1 MYFYRD
7 NNNMPIGPGNRA
19 LLKVVYFFLLVNAC
33 ILLLQWLI
41 PDSGMSY
48 KVMVIGN
55 LLLFLVGC
63 ISVRMTVKALTDKN
77 TQVFLRM
84 IYGSFLLKFFVF
96 AAAAFIYISMF
107 KKEVNKPALFVCLGL
122 YVFYTV
128 VEVRSALKQSKNPNA

>member
-1 MYFYRD
+1 
-7 NNNMPIGPGNRA
+7 MPIGSENKA
-19 LLKVVYFFLLVNAC
+19 QLKVVYFFLLVSAC
-33 ILLLQWLI
+33 IIVLQWLI
-41 PDSGMSY
+41 PASGINY
-48 KVMVIGN
+48 KVLHIGN

-63 ISVRMTVKALTDKN
+63 ITVRMTVKALTDKN

-107 KKEVNKPALFVCLGL
+107 KKDVNKPALFGCLAL

-128 VEVRSALKQSKNPNA
+128 IEVRSALKQSKKSNA